1 MLPAQ
6 TAYNITQDYSAYIIN
21 LSTIHTV
28 APISKVI
35 DNFAKL
41 HYDYANSWLHF
52 KWYSKLWVSLKY
64 LTMMPIINEYKLGK
78 KNTETFISKLKD
90 IFYFIPPEVS
100 SEKLTNAWNSLIT
113 WDPKST
119 ERLNYLINKN
129 QPINLISNT
138 NELNI
143 QQIKQDIDK
152 ATEES
157 WSWKLQTEGECQF
170 QVYKNFRLMTSYEN
184 GVFKTDGL
192 LEKLVAQLI
201 SEGHI
206 REKIFLVSQYQQD
219 LVKAQELGIQNQS
232 ADQFFPKVAAQIAS
246 QSTALNNPIETTQ
259 TQTITP
265 LPSNLFSSS
274 SSSSS
279 NQRLFSKVK
288 QEKECTEKNSSE
300 DTPLISKVTH

>member
-1 MLPAQ
+1 
-6 TAYNITQDYSAYIIN
+6 
-21 LSTIHTV
+21 
-28 APISKVI
+28 
-35 DNFAKL
+35 
-41 HYDYANSWLHF
+41 
-52 KWYSKLWVSLKY
+52 
-64 LTMMPIINEYKLGK
+64 MMPIINEYKLGK
-78 KNTETFISKLKD
+78 INTDTFISKLKD

-113 WDPKST
+113 WDPEST
-119 ERLNYLINKN
+119 ERLNYLIKKN
-129 QPINLISNT
+129 QSINLISNT

-152 ATEES
+152 ATKES

-219 LVKAQELGIQNQS
+219 LVKAKELGIESQS
-232 ADQFFPKVAAQIAS
+232 ADQFFPKVSARIAEPPFD
-246 QSTALNNPIETTQ
+246 LNNAIVPPTQ
-259 TQTITP
+259 RTIAP
-265 LPSNLFSSS
+265 PMPNNLFR
-274 SSSSS
+274 S
-279 NQRLFSKVK
+279 NQPFFAKVIK
-288 QEKECTEKNSSE
+288 QKEECTEKNSSE
-300 DTPLISKVTH
+300 ETPLISKVNNH